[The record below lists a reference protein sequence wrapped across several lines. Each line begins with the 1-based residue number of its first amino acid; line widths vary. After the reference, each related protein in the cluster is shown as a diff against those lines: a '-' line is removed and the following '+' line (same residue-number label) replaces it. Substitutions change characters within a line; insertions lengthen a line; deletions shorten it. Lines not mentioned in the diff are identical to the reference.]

1 MEQLLMKIRGIVNNN
16 KQQKHVAFYSVV
28 YAYMYNFLTYQIFTL
43 GRFCLLLF
51 KIDNV
56 KKKLN
61 LLGAPDLQLIF
72 NQLLFKDGFYKQAA
86 SGLGFTFGEYTW
98 LLKHVVGF
106 TRECERGTFSIT
118 GKNLK
123 ISNFVCQSY
132 LRDFLTDNFPWKHQV
147 LSARQL

>member
-1 MEQLLMKIRGIVNNN
+1 MKTRDIVNKN

-28 YAYMYNFLTYQIFTL
+28 YACMYKFKDQIFTL

-72 NQLLFKDGFYKQAA
+72 NQLLFKDGF
-86 SGLGFTFGEYTW
+86 
-98 LLKHVVGF
+98 
-106 TRECERGTFSIT
+106 
-118 GKNLK
+118 
-123 ISNFVCQSY
+123 
-132 LRDFLTDNFPWKHQV
+132 
-147 LSARQL
+147 